1 MASPQKAFP
10 PAAGPSSPVGEGAA
24 VHYYFPVEIEVVGD
38 ADDALV
44 QRVVSE
50 VFAQLD
56 RELAS
61 RQ

>member
-1 MASPQKAFP
+1 MAGSGDTAL
-10 PAAGPSSPVGEGAA
+10 PAGDGAV
-24 VHYYFPVEIEVVGD
+24 VHYYFPVEVEVVGD
-38 ADDALV
+38 ANDALV

-50 VFAQLD
+50 VFAELD